1 MTEHPLEIG
10 GICPSKFAAVKD
22 AFAANFVEG
31 KERGA
36 RFSAVI
42 DGETVLD
49 IWGGN
54 ADREGAI
61 SFSDT
66 TLTPIFSTGKAVM
79 AVMIARLVDKGRLDY
94 ETAVSHYWPE
104 FGRNGKS
111 RITVGQ
117 LISHQGGLPG
127 FAPPQDPSIWFDV
140 PATLEALCEQTP
152 LWTPGQGSGYHPIA
166 GGYLL
171 GEVFRRVDG
180 RSMGTALREDIAA
193 PFGLDLLIGTPDAYA
208 PLIATM
214 QKPPAAPDL
223 GPIDAIKQAAFL
235 DRGSAPAGKGSAD
248 WRRMEIP
255 SANAHATAL
264 SLAQFMGIVANGG
277 RLNGQPLLSPGTL
290 AQLTRERVYGQD
302 RVLPFRLSW
311 AAGLLRNTGIGI
323 YGPNERA
330 LGHSGWGGSC
340 AMADA
345 DKRLSAGYVMNK
357 QSAYLIGDPRPVG
370 LINALYG
377 CL

>member
-1 MTEHPLEIG
+1 MTEIS
-10 GICPSKFAAVKD
+10 GICPPQFAAVKD
-22 AFAANFVEG
+22 AFAANFANG
-31 KERGA
+31 LERGA
-36 RFSAVI
+36 RFTAVI
-42 DGETVLD
+42 AGQTVLD

-54 ADREGAI
+54 ADREGAVP
-61 SFSDT
+61 FSDQ

-79 AVMIARLVDKGRLDY
+79 ATLIARLVDTGKLDY
-94 ETAVSHYWPE
+94 ETAVAHYWPE
-104 FGRNGKS
+104 FGQNGKS

-127 FAPPQDPSIWFDV
+127 FSPPQDPSIWFDV
-140 PATLEALCEQTP
+140 DATLKALCAQAP
-152 LWTPGQGSGYHPIA
+152 LWTPGEGSGYHPIA

-171 GEVFRRVDG
+171 NELHRRVDG
-180 RSMGTALREDIAA
+180 RTMGTALREDIAER
-193 PFGLDLLIGTPDAYA
+193 FGLDLMIGTPDAYA
-208 PLIATM
+208 SRISVM
-214 QKPPAAPDL
+214 QKPTSAPDL
-223 GPIDAIKQAAFL
+223 GTLDAIKQAAFL
-235 DRGSAPAGKGSAD
+235 DKGSAPAGKGSAD

-264 SLAQFMGIVANGG
+264 ALADFMQIIANGG
-277 RLNGQPLLSPGTL
+277 QLKGQKLLSVNTL
-290 AQLTRERVYGQD
+290 GQATRERVYGQD
-302 RVLPFRLSW
+302 RVLPFKLAW
-311 AAGLLRNTGIGI
+311 AAGFLRNTGIRI

-340 AMADA
+340 TLADPER
-345 DKRLSAGYVMNK
+345 KLSIGYVMNK